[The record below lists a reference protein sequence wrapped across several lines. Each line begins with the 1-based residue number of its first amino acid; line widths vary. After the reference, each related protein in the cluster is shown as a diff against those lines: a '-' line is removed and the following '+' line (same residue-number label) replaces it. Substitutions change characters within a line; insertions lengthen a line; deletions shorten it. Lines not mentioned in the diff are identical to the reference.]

1 MNGLP
6 MSQDAETAG
15 ARFVAVEAGAQP
27 PIGSAAAPPPELA
40 GAPVAGRAAATA
52 ETGDLPTGA
61 AHWTG
66 TAVPEGWIP
75 KLLARRWLLWVIVVL
90 AVLAL
95 AGLLGPAL
103 VRGAVAPASQCV
115 LAGVAL
121 VAGVL
126 AWVGLAGPWMVA
138 RGWVPSAK
146 PQVQVPNEPRDAVHR
161 DRANQEAILRL
172 MNELQVVAG
181 GDLTHEATVTEDFT
195 GAIAD
200 TVNYTVEELR
210 TLVASVQRAAARVT
224 QTAGSVEASSATLLQ
239 ASQEQLQEIRATGQA
254 VLDMAGRINVV
265 SGQAQQSAEVARRS
279 LRTAE
284 SGLNAVHSA
293 MGGMSAIRN
302 QIRETAKRIKRLGE
316 SSQEIGEIT
325 ALISGITEQTNV
337 LALNAAIQAASAG
350 EAGRGFSVV
359 AEEVQR
365 LAERSSDA
373 ARQIA
378 ALVDA
383 IQTDTQ
389 DAISAMER
397 STRGVV
403 NGARLSDD
411 AGSALSEIDLVSRQL
426 AALIETISKSTAE
439 EARQANQVA
448 GSIQRIFTVTEQNEA
463 GTRGSAHEVR
473 GLAQVAEELRQSVAR
488 FKIV

>member
-1 MNGLP
+1 
-6 MSQDAETAG
+6 MSQDDEAGRPAAASADVKAPAAAACADDPG
-15 ARFVAVEAGAQP
+15 ARHAIAVAASHGARA
-27 PIGSAAAPPPELA
+27 SAEP
-40 GAPVAGRAAATA
+40 ATA
-52 ETGDLPTGA
+52 ETAAPAGA
-61 AHWTG
+61 AHASDG
-66 TAVPEGWIP
+66 SAFEHCVRG
-75 KLLARRWLLWVIVVL
+75 LVARRWLLLVL
-90 AVLAL
+90 LILAIAALAALAGPALGSGANVSLGVAAAIGVALAVGVLAL
-95 AGLLGPAL
+95 AGLACSRMS
-103 VRGAVAPASQCV
+103 VRGQALSGGADAS
-115 LAGVAL
+115 AL
-121 VAGVL
+121 RQASS
-126 AWVGLAGPWMVA
+126 P
-138 RGWVPSAK
+138 RE
-146 PQVQVPNEPRDAVHR
+146 QV
-161 DRANQEAILRL
+161 NQAAILRL

-181 GDLTHEATVTEDFT
+181 GDLTREATVTEDFT
-195 GAIAD
+195 GALAD
-200 TVNYTVEELR
+200 TVNSTVEDLR
-210 TLVASVQRAAARVT
+210 TLVESVQRAAARVS
-224 QTAGSVEASSATLLQ
+224 QTTASVEASSGALLQ
-239 ASQEQLQEIRATGQA
+239 ASQAQLQEIRATGQA

-337 LALNAAIQAASAG
+337 LALNASIQAASAG
-350 EAGRGFSVV
+350 EAGRGFSLV

-365 LAERSSDA
+365 LAERSGDA

-389 DAISAMER
+389 DAITAMER

-403 NGARLSDD
+403 NGARLSDN

-426 AALIETISKSTAE
+426 ATLIETISKSTAD
-439 EARQANQVA
+439 EAHQANQVA
-448 GSIQRIFTVTEQNEA
+448 ASIQRIFAVTEQNEES
-463 GTRGSAHEVR
+463 TRSSAHEVR
-473 GLAQVAEELRQSVAR
+473 GLAQVAEELRDSVAR
-488 FKIV
+488 FKIA

>member
-1 MNGLP
+1 
-6 MSQDAETAG
+6 
-15 ARFVAVEAGAQP
+15 
-27 PIGSAAAPPPELA
+27 
-40 GAPVAGRAAATA
+40 
-52 ETGDLPTGA
+52 
-61 AHWTG
+61 
-66 TAVPEGWIP
+66 VPEGWIP

-95 AGLLGPAL
+95 ASLLGPAL
-103 VRGAVAPASQCV
+103 MRGTVPLASQCV

-121 VAGVL
+121 VVGVL

-138 RGWVPSAK
+138 HGWVPPAK
-146 PQVQVPNEPRDAVHR
+146 PQAQVQVPNEPRDAAQR

-172 MNELQVVAG
+172 MDELQVVAS

-224 QTAGSVEASSATLLQ
+224 QTTGSVEASSATLLQ

-325 ALISGITEQTNV
+325 ALISSITEQTNV

-426 AALIETISKSTAE
+426 ATLIETISKSTAE
-439 EARQANQVA
+439 EARRANQVA

-463 GTRGSAHEVR
+463 STRGSAHEVR

>member
-1 MNGLP
+1 
-6 MSQDAETAG
+6 MSQDDEAGRPAAASADVKAPAATAPAG
-15 ARFVAVEAGAQP
+15 AGTRAAP
-27 PIGSAAAPPPELA
+27 SAAA
-40 GAPVAGRAAATA
+40 GSDTAAA
-52 ETGDLPTGA
+52 A
-61 AHWTG
+61 AHDRTG
-66 TAVPEGWIP
+66 TTRPARGGAVERCIRT
-75 KLLARRWLLWVIVVL
+75 LIARRWVLFGLLIL
-90 AVLAL
+90 AVVAL
-95 AGLLGPAL
+95 VGLVGPAL
-103 VRGAVAPASQCV
+103 AESSAVSIGDGG
-115 LAGVAL
+115 LIGVAL
-121 VAGVL
+121 VVAVFAL
-126 AWVGLAGPWMVA
+126 VGLICPWMAA
-138 RGWVPSAK
+138 RGLALPDGVDGRT
-146 PQVQVPNEPRDAVHR
+146 PREAANPR
-161 DRANQEAILRL
+161 ERANQAAILRL
-172 MNELQVVAG
+172 MNELQAVAG
-181 GDLTHEATVTEDFT
+181 GDLTREATVTEDFT

-210 TLVASVQRAAARVT
+210 TLVASVQRAATRVS
-224 QTAGSVEASSATLLQ
+224 QTTASVETSSTALLHASEA
-239 ASQEQLQEIRATGQA
+239 QLQEIRATGQA

-337 LALNAAIQAASAG
+337 LALNASIQAASAG
-350 EAGRGFSVV
+350 EAGRGFSLV

-365 LAERSSDA
+365 LAERSGDA

-383 IQTDTQ
+383 IQIDTQ
-389 DAISAMER
+389 DAITAMER

-403 NGARLSDD
+403 NGARLSDN

-426 AALIETISKSTAE
+426 ATLIETISKSTAD
-439 EARQANQVA
+439 EANQANQVA
-448 GSIQRIFTVTEQNEA
+448 GSIQRIFAVTEQSGES
-463 GTRGSAHEVR
+463 TRGSAREVR
-473 GLAQVAEELRQSVAR
+473 GLAQVAEELRDSVAR
-488 FKIV
+488 FKIA